1 MNRNKIKKV
10 PVKKANS
17 KKDVDKKKYE
27 SSSYFAKAWEISERS
42 VRNYCALGRIDNAY
56 LDGKTWYIPINAE
69 KPERTNKSSNK
80 KNHLLDRLIKEK
92 KSKIN
97 GGIYYKIQIDLTYN
111 SNHIEGSKLTHE
123 ETRYIFE
130 TNTIPPKSDI
140 PTRVDDIVETINH
153 FKLLDYMLKV
163 SDKKLTESMIKEFHK
178 VLKTST
184 SDSAKVWF
192 RVGDY
197 KILENQI
204 GEEKTVLPNKV
215 PQEMK
220 KLLETYNSKKNITIE
235 DIIDFHAKFEA
246 IHPFQDGNGRVGRI
260 IMFKECLK
268 HNIIPFIILDSDKYF
283 YYRGLKEYKKE
294 KGYLIDT
301 CLNAQDQY
309 KAAMEYFLKGY
320 TKLNK

>member
-1 MNRNKIKKV
+1 MGFSANLKMRREELKMTQKELAEKV
-10 PVKKANS
+10 GVEPATIS
-17 KKDVDKKKYE
+17 KYE
-27 SSSYFAKAWEISERS
+27 SSMNEPNIKNLKSIAEALDTSIDELVKDEEDIVDISGLNLLEILREQMEMKLPG
-42 VRNYCALGRIDNAY
+42 N
-56 LDGKTWYIPINAE
+56 
-69 KPERTNKSSNK
+69 
-80 KNHLLDRLIKEK
+80 
-92 KSKIN
+92 
-97 GGIYYKIQIDLTYN
+97 IYYYTQVKFAYN
-111 SNHIEGSKLTHE
+111 TNHIEGSTLTEE

-268 HNIIPFIILDSDKYF
+268 HNIIPFIILDSDKFF